1 MRPIV
6 WLQLFVGLGAALL
19 FAMEPMVGQ
28 LLLPSFGGAFHVWT
42 TSLMFFQ
49 GALFIGYLYAHLV
62 APRLGKLHLLVLLAP
77 VAFLPFGA
85 PPTAPSPN
93 VLALAWVLVAK
104 FGLPFIAL
112 ASTSVVAQQWLVSSH
127 APSRDEPYRLYAS
140 SNAGSLLALLGYV
153 FLVDP
158 FAGLRLQGSV
168 WAMVY
173 LVYVAI
179 AAWSFRAT
187 EPTPTTT
194 RAPRPPWSDLLYW
207 TLVAA
212 APSALSMAVTNV
224 FMVDIGSAPLV
235 WILPL
240 TTYLLTFIL
249 VFGRAQLDPVW
260 LRRLWPHLAVL
271 GIVGYNVLPGV
282 DSFSP
287 VVHLAV
293 LFFVGTAAHA
303 ELHRSRPEVESLTWF
318 YLALS
323 LGGWIGA
330 AFVALLAP
338 YVFDG
343 LWEYPLSLCA
353 LLLIVGVHRQAWR
366 ADKARIAM
374 FSLLAIV
381 SLIAIFRPREVDT
394 TILAKARSPYGVYR
408 VSELV
413 EDGRRVRRLA
423 SGRTIHGRQE
433 VRDNELIGEPLS
445 YYHREGPLGDL
456 VQLLPAPR
464 RIGAV
469 GLGVGAAAAHIGAG
483 ELIRFHEI
491 DPVVVDLA
499 RDHFAFLDGEATI
512 EVETGDARHTL
523 AAEHARQAEPYD
535 LLLVDAFSGD
545 AVPLHLVTREAM
557 KLFAYRVVPDGLI
570 AFHVSSRYVD
580 LQPVLGAG
588 ADALGLDARVKSRS
602 HDLAPLEDPSR
613 YVVVGPTDVLD
624 RLEPA
629 GWRRLP
635 PGRLAFTDDRASV
648 LPLLSAGGDP

>member
-6 WLQLFVGLGAALL
+6 WLQGFVGLGAALL

-49 GALFIGYLYAHLV
+49 GALFVGYLYAHMV
-62 APRLGKLHLLVLLAP
+62 APRLGKFHLLVLLAP
-77 VAFLPFGA
+77 VAFLPFGV
-85 PPTAPSPN
+85 PPTAPSPS
-93 VLALAWVLVAK
+93 VWALAWVLVAK

-112 ASTSVVAQQWLVSSH
+112 ASTSVVAQQWLVSSD
-127 APSRDEPYRLYAS
+127 APGRDEPYRLYAS

-153 FLVDP
+153 FLIDP
-158 FAGLRLQGSV
+158 LSGLQLQGHV
-168 WAMVY
+168 WA
-173 LVYVAI
+173 LVYVAYVGI
-179 AAWSFRAT
+179 AAWSFRVT
-187 EPTPTTT
+187 KPNPTTEH
-194 RAPRPPWSDLLYW
+194 APRPPWSDLIYW

-212 APSALSMAVTNV
+212 APSALSMSVTNV

-235 WILPL
+235 WVLPL
-240 TTYLLTFIL
+240 TTYLMTFIL
-249 VFGRAQLDPVW
+249 VFGRMQLDPLW

-271 GIVGYNVLPGV
+271 GIVAYNALPGV
-282 DSFSP
+282 DSLSP
-287 VVHLAV
+287 IAHLAV

-303 ELHRSRPEVESLTWF
+303 ELYRSRPDAESLTWF

-330 AFVALLAP
+330 AFVALVAP
-338 YVFDG
+338 YAFDG
-343 LWEYPLSLCA
+343 LWEYPISLVA
-353 LLLIVGVHRQAWR
+353 LLVIVGLRRKAWTAER
-366 ADKARIAM
+366 PRVLM
-374 FSLLAIV
+374 FVLLAVV
-381 SLIAIFRPREVDT
+381 SLVAVFRPRNVDT
-394 TILAKARSPYGVYR
+394 EILAKARSPYGVYR

-433 VRDNELIGEPLS
+433 VRDGELVPDPLS

-456 VQLLPAPR
+456 IRLVPTPR

-469 GLGVGAAAAHIGAG
+469 GLGVGAAAAQIGEG

-499 RDHFAFLDGEATI
+499 REHFAFLDGAADV

-523 AAEHARQAEPYD
+523 AAEHAAGTERYE

-557 KLFAYRVVPDGLI
+557 QLFRDRVRPGGLI
-570 AFHVSSRYVD
+570 AFHISSRYVD
-580 LQPVLGAG
+580 LRPVLGAG
-588 ADALGLDARVKSRS
+588 ADALGLDARVKTRGR
-602 HDLAPLEDPSR
+602 DLAPLEDPSR
-613 YVVVGPTDVLD
+613 YVVVGPTEA
-624 RLEPA
+624 LEPLESQ
-629 GWRRLP
+629 GWLPLPDSRLP
-635 PGRLAFTDDRASV
+635 FTDDRASV

>member
-62 APRLGKLHLLVLLAP
+62 APRLGRLHLLVLLAP
-77 VAFLPFGA
+77 IVFLPFGV
-85 PPTAPSPN
+85 PPTAASPN
-93 VLALAWVLVAK
+93 VWALAWVLIAK

-112 ASTSVVAQQWLVSSH
+112 ASTSVVAQQWLVSSN
-127 APSRDEPYRLYAS
+127 APGRDEPYRLYAS

-153 FLVDP
+153 LLIDP
-158 FAGLRLQGSV
+158 LAGLRLQGNA
-168 WAMVY
+168 WALVY
-173 LVYVAI
+173 LAYVVL
-179 AAWSFRAT
+179 AAWSFRVTKPEMKAIH
-187 EPTPTTT
+187 P
-194 RAPRPPWSDLLYW
+194 PRPPWSDLTYW

-235 WILPL
+235 WVLPL
-240 TTYLLTFIL
+240 TTYLMTFIL
-249 VFGRAQLDPVW
+249 VFGRMQLDPLW

-271 GIVGYNVLPGV
+271 GIVAYNVLPGV
-282 DSFSP
+282 DSLSP
-287 VVHLAV
+287 IAHLAV

-303 ELHRSRPEVESLTWF
+303 ELHRSRPKAESLTWF

-330 AFVALLAP
+330 AFVALIAP
-338 YVFDG
+338 YAFDG
-343 LWEYPLSLCA
+343 LWEYPISLIA
-353 LLLIVGVHRQAWR
+353 LLVIIGVRRKAWR
-366 ADKARIAM
+366 TDKPRIVM
-374 FSLLAIV
+374 FTLLATV
-381 SLIAIFRPREVDT
+381 ALIAIFRPREVDT
-394 TILAKARSPYGVYR
+394 QILARTRSPYGVYR

-413 EDGRRVRRLA
+413 EHGRRVRRLA

-433 VRDNELIGEPLS
+433 VRDGELVDEPLS

-456 VQLLPAPR
+456 VGLLDRPR

-469 GLGVGAAAAHIGAG
+469 GLGVGAAAAQIGEG

-491 DPVVVDLA
+491 DPVVVELA
-499 RDHFAFLDGEATI
+499 REHFAFLDGAANV

-523 AAEHARQAEPYD
+523 AAERREHAEPYD

-557 KLFAYRVVPDGLI
+557 ELFADRIVPGGLI
-570 AFHVSSRYVD
+570 AFHISSRYVD

-588 ADALGLDARVKSRS
+588 ADAMGLDARVKSRS

-613 YVVVGPTDVLD
+613 YVVVGPSEVLD
-624 RLEPA
+624 RLDSA
-629 GWRRLP
+629 GWSALP
-635 PGRLAFTDDRASV
+635 PARLVFTDDRASV